1 MLRCRVSVELAS
13 EIILSKSY
21 STIDIRNFMKSW
33 RMKTYGDEIVYKK
46 KPFFPLTPTF
56 IDMVFEDK
64 GLTEYDD
71 ITSFTINE
79 IREIA

>member
-1 MLRCRVSVELAS
+1 MLRCRVSVALAS

-21 STIDIRNFMKSW
+21 STSDIREFMKTQRTKSLGN
-33 RMKTYGDEIVYKK
+33 KIIYKK
-46 KPFFPLTPTF
+46 RQLFPLTPTF